1 VSLGIIIEALYF
13 GAVYGLIALGFTI
26 VFAPTRVMNFAQG
39 EALVLGA
46 AIAFQCLAR
55 WKWGLAPTIG
65 VLLIA
70 AVVGGII
77 TNYVIMTPVRLSGSR
92 TAWIIATL
100 AAALIFQAGLSI
112 WFENESGFLQP
123 NNFVGG
129 SITLGKGPTGSGF
142 FDARITGQQ
151 IFAFLIAVIITI
163 GFDQF
168 LKRTIYGRAFRA
180 AAHDPDT
187 AQLMAIG
194 VKSVTLVSFVLAV
207 LVTAVAGFAA
217 APLLSVAPAG
227 GLLYT
232 FKGFTAVV
240 IGGLGSAKGALV
252 GGLLIGFLETVVR
265 NLVSASI
272 GNIVV
277 AVALAV
283 ALLVFPSG
291 FFGKPMEG
299 H

>member
-1 VSLGIIIEALYF
+1 MSLGIIIEALYF

-55 WKWGLAPTIG
+55 WKWGMTPTICALIIAGILGG
-65 VLLIA
+65 V
-70 AVVGGII
+70 I
-77 TNYVIMTPVRLSGSR
+77 TNYVIMIPVRLSGSR

-123 NNFVGG
+123 SEFVGG

-151 IFAFLIAVIITI
+151 IFAFVIAIVITI

-194 VKSVTLVSFVLAV
+194 VKSVTLVSFVVAV

-240 IGGLGSAKGALV
+240 IGGLGSAKGALI
-252 GGLLIGFLETVVR
+252 GGILIGLLETVVR

-277 AVALAV
+277 AVALAA
-283 ALLVFPSG
+283 ALLFFPAG